1 MAAGPAL
8 PAPPGLLLT
17 CYHSSKRVT
26 PQRYTQ
32 VKSLFQLVLDQP
44 ADQRQQFLEK
54 ACGGDRD
61 LYLEVRSLLLAD
73 STADNFLSQPAL
85 TPVSQILADA
95 ARETDQP
102 PPSHIGPY
110 AIQRQLGT
118 GGMGTVY
125 LASRADQHYSKLV
138 ALKVIRHGMEQDR
151 IVQRFRRE
159 RQIVASLDHPN
170 IARLLDG
177 GAAEDGRPYFVMEY
191 VEGIPIDTYCDER
204 KLSTEDRLR
213 LFSTVCAAVHYAH
226 QNLVVHRDLK
236 PGNILVSNEGV
247 VKLLDFGI
255 AKQLGP
261 ASMEL
266 TTAEGTPLT
275 PAYAS
280 PEQFTG
286 RADARSDIYTL
297 GVILY
302 LMITGKLPD
311 QGTTKPP
318 SESVREDVTRT
329 QETTKQLKKRVMGD
343 LDMVVLKAM
352 NRESRLRYATAQEL
366 SDDLG
371 RFMSGQPVL
380 ARAST
385 GISPKL
391 LALVAAGLVV
401 ILGGGAAV
409 YFMTQDKPEAAVVEP
424 QKPTEPS
431 VVAEVP
437 KSVEP
442 PKTDPTLTASQPTQ
456 NTQPA
461 PVPQTQQPQTQVVKT
476 QAPPPQ
482 QQQQPQHAPAPIPA
496 APVAPQQP
504 EGLDDARDKYAAI
517 AGKVAATEQLFNK
530 VKSDLEA
537 KGMSIRADSLQRV
550 ISMKLNLE
558 QAKSDLDRMNVAGAL
573 KNLTAAEAQ
582 AARVSKEFGR

>member
-1 MAAGPAL
+1 MDPQTQEWLNQLLGYTAQL
-8 PAPPGLLLT
+8 P
-17 CYHSSKRVT
+17 V
-26 PQRYTQ
+26 
-32 VKSLFQLVLDQP
+32 
-44 ADQRQQFLEK
+44 DQREAYVRQ
-54 ACGGDRD
+54 ACAGRED
-61 LYLEVRSLLLAD
+61 LVDIALQMLKTGQSPTKTMAPARS
-73 STADNFLSQPAL
+73 SQM
-85 TPVSQILADA
+85 
-95 ARETDQP
+95 
-102 PPSHIGPY
+102 IGPY
-110 AIQRQLGT
+110 RVLRELGK
-118 GGMGTVY
+118 GGMGVVY
-125 LASRADQHYSKLV
+125 LAVRDDGAFRKNVAIKLLRGDAV
-138 ALKVIRHGMEQDR
+138 TPEFVE
-151 IVQRFRRE
+151 RFRNE
-159 RQIVASLDHPN
+159 RQVLANFDHPN
-170 IARLLDG
+170 IARILDG
-177 GAAEDGRPYFVMEY
+177 GDTTENMPFYVMEY
-191 VEGIPIDTYCDER
+191 VEGRPIDKYCDED
-204 KLSTEDRLR
+204 KLSLNDRLK
-213 LFSTVCAAVHYAH
+213 LFQKLCGALQYLH
-226 QNLVVHRDLK
+226 QNQVIHRDLK

-352 NRESRLRYATAQEL
+352 NRESRLRYTSAQEL
-366 SDDLG
+366 SEDLE
-371 RFMSGQPVL
+371 RFMNGQPVN

-424 QKPTEPS
+424 QKATEPS

-442 PKTDPTLTASQPTQ
+442 PKTDPSLTASQPTQ
-456 NTQPA
+456 NTQPV
-461 PVPQTQQPQTQVVKT
+461 PVPQTPQPQTQVVKT

-482 QQQQPQHAPAPIPA
+482 QQIQQQAPAPIPA

-504 EGLDDARDKYAAI
+504 EGLDEARDKYAAI

-537 KGMSIRADSLQRV
+537 KGMSIRADALQRV
-550 ISMKLNLE
+550 ISMKMNLE